1 MERVGVGRR
10 GGASAGAPHLGR
22 QLVKRFSP
30 WGYLLFTI
38 WGLVL
43 ALIADGWRLVALVV
57 LECLFGLLWSREG
70 LRPLRRLRFWI
81 FIISAVAMGPFL
93 TREAGPKW
101 EGLAPAWVGTST
113 LFKAGL
119 CMGLAMAGRA
129 LALALSLSL
138 GLSALSLSDV
148 VAMFDGLHLRG
159 LGFAL
164 GVAMNLFS
172 TLQEM
177 ATVTFQTI
185 KLRGGLR
192 RPLVALRLFLVTLLS
207 NTMRYGDQVV
217 NAAVVR
223 AFDPSKRQTTI
234 LPLRRADLWL
244 FITLVGCSVALLTP
258 GR

>member
-1 MERVGVGRR
+1 M
-10 GGASAGAPHLGR
+10 
-22 QLVKRFSP
+22 
-30 WGYLLFTI
+30 

-43 ALIADGWRLVALVV
+43 ALIADGWRLVALVM

-81 FIISAVAMGPFL
+81 FIVTAVAVGPFL
-93 TREAGPKW
+93 TRESGLTGEGVIHASAGP
-101 EGLAPAWVGTST
+101 PS
-113 LFKAGL
+113 LFGAGL
-119 CMGLAMAGRA
+119 CLGVAMAGRA
-129 LALALSLSL
+129 LAVTLSFSL

-148 VAMFDGLHLRG
+148 VAIFDGLRLRG

-192 RPLVALRLFLVTLLS
+192 RPLVALRLFLVTVLS

-217 NAAVVR
+217 NAASVR
-223 AFDPSKRQTTI
+223 AFDPNSDRYSSAYEEGLLQT
-234 LPLRRADLWL
+234 ADLGL
-244 FITLVGCSVALLTP
+244 GFALTVCGILLIVL

>member
-1 MERVGVGRR
+1 MERVGIGRR
-10 GGASAGAPHLGR
+10 GGASPGAEQLGR
-22 QLVKRFSP
+22 QQVKRFSP
-30 WGYLLFTI
+30 YGYLLFTI

-57 LECLFGLLWSREG
+57 LECVFGLVSNPEG
-70 LRPLRRLRFWI
+70 LRPLRRFRFWI
-81 FIISAVAMGPFL
+81 FILTAVA
-93 TREAGPKW
+93 AGPLVAGGS
-101 EGLAPAWVGTST
+101 GLTGDGMITSWVGASS
-113 LFKAGL
+113 LFMAGL
-119 CMGLAMAGRA
+119 SMAGRA
-129 LALALSLSL
+129 LALTLSFSL

-164 GVAMNLFS
+164 GLAMNLFT

-185 KLRGGLR
+185 RLRGGLR
-192 RPLVALRLFLVTLLS
+192 RPLVALRLFMITLLS

-217 NAAVVR
+217 NAASVR
-223 AFDPSKRQTTI
+223 AFDPNSDRYSPAYPEGLLQT
-234 LPLRRADLWL
+234 ADLGL
-244 FITLVGCSVALLTP
+244 FLALVVCGILLLVL